1 MQKLLFI
8 FLMTSPVLL
17 SAQINTISI
26 DERLYDVFEE
36 DFLERMQSETPA
48 MLEYYNFFLNHA
60 YEIETLQADKES
72 NYNEVQIDNLT
83 TINIL
88 KIIKE
93 QSLQRDYSQQSIYKI
108 KNTDKLLVLISE
120 KELVK
125 KFNEKT
131 KRN

>member
-1 MQKLLFI
+1 M
-8 FLMTSPVLL
+8 
-17 SAQINTISI
+17 
-26 DERLYDVFEE
+26 
-36 DFLERMQSETPA
+36 
-48 MLEYYNFFLNHA
+48 NHA